1 MGNTSSSY
9 LGSVGR
15 GGTSNQTQASFQI
28 GRARRQ
34 SQAQMSRGFRY
45 LGDGSGRGR
54 EGVGLIQGGRRSL
67 EALQDYEDT
76 PFGPALTRE
85 AAINRVGGNRLMGN
99 QLQPTLIDKARLRP
113 RGSGMTA
120 EQARTGARDYYRTIF
135 NDPNYGSNQPP
146 RGNIIR

>member
-1 MGNTSSSY
+1 M
-9 LGSVGR
+9 
-15 GGTSNQTQASFQI
+15 
-28 GRARRQ
+28 
-34 SQAQMSRGFRY
+34 
-45 LGDGSGRGR
+45 
-54 EGVGLIQGGRRSL
+54 EGQRLIQGSRRSL
-67 EALQDYEDT
+67 GALESWEDT

>member
-9 LGSVGR
+9 LESVGR

-34 SQAQMSRGFRY
+34 SEAQMGRGFGYMRH
-45 LGDGSGRGR
+45 GSERMG
-54 EGVGLIQGGRRSL
+54 EGVRLVQGGRRSL

-76 PFGPALTRE
+76 PFGPQLTYE
-85 AAINRVGGNRLMGN
+85 ASIQRGPRNRLMGN
-99 QLQPTLIDKARLRP
+99 QQQPTLIDKARLRP